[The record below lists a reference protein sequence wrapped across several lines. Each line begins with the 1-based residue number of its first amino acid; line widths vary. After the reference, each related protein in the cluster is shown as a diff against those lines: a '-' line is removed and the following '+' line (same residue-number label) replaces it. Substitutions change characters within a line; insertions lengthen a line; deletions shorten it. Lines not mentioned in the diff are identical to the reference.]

1 MTVPQAD
8 IERVVVRQA
17 GVADAPRLS
26 FVSDA
31 TFLETFAG
39 QIAGDAL
46 IAHCAA
52 KHAPDYLAALLEGG
66 AKAWL
71 AELDDAPIGYALV
84 TAPELDAAQAHDIEL
99 RKIYLLSRFQG
110 SGLAQ
115 GLLDAALD
123 GAAGHKRLLLGVKA
137 DNARAIAFYEK
148 HRFARIGTRRF
159 DVGGTLYDDLVLA
172 RVLTLE
178 LTS

>member
-1 MTVPQAD
+1 MSVTAP
-8 IERVVVRQA
+8 ETKRVVVRQA
-17 GVADAPRLS
+17 GVADAARLS
-26 FVSDA
+26 LISDA

-39 QIAGDAL
+39 AIAGEAL
-46 IAHCAA
+46 VAHCAHR
-52 KHAPDYLAALLEGG
+52 HAPDYLAGLLESG

-71 AELDDAPIGYALV
+71 AELSGAPVGYAMV
-84 TAPELDAAQAHDIEL
+84 TAPDLEAARPGDIEL
-99 RKIYLLSRFQG
+99 RKIYVLSRFQG

-115 GLLDAALD
+115 DLLDAALD

-159 DVGGTLYDDLVLA
+159 NVGGTLYDDLVLA
-172 RVLTLE
+172 RDLTLE
-178 LTS
+178 LTP